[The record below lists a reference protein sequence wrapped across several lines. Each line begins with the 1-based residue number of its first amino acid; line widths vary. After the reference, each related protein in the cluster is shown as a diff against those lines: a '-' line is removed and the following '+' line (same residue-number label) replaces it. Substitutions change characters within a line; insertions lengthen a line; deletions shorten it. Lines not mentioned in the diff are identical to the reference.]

1 MQERV
6 YRKHKSLQ
14 FLQVKRDANIFLH
27 ECSCVISL
35 INIWVSWQYKLCFP
49 KPIQNPEFDFQMLE
63 GVVTSKICGHVFF
76 CNSMSLNSHL
86 FRWSSSSSVIMKIK
100 VSCYPVFPSC
110 STQPFVCWTIPSLW
124 SISKDLPFRNP
135 IAANS
140 FCQQIISVIII
151 CSQKYQSLAALS
163 NCYNLVQLFK
173 NTKSGSMYMGGMP
186 DSIFLVLLCCWAA
199 YLKCKSS

>member
-1 MQERV
+1 MQIYFCMNAHVLFHWLTFELV
-6 YRKHKSLQ
+6 G
-14 FLQVKRDANIFLH
+14 NIN
-27 ECSCVISL
+27 CA
-35 INIWVSWQYKLCFP
+35 FP
-49 KPIQNPEFDFQMLE
+49 NPFRTQNL
-63 GVVTSKICGHVFF
+63 TSKCWKVLLPPKYVVMFF
-76 CNSMSLNSHL
+76 SATPCHWIVIYSDYHPHH
-86 FRWSSSSSVIMKIK
+86 VIMKIK